1 MWLAIHDQRADLSR
15 RHLHVLFDLI
25 HDCLRKGG
33 VREMEQP
40 EISVV
45 IPTYNRKDALERC
58 LNALRK
64 QILHNA
70 TFEVLVI
77 DDGSAE
83 DVQSLVKECADDRI
97 TCIRQEQSGAN
108 AARNRG
114 LAEARAPVILFLN
127 DDTIAEPDL
136 LARHLALHAS
146 YPEQEVA
153 VLGRMTIHPDFAAN
167 PLSPLHHDASFAP
180 LAGQEEVGWTA
191 FFTCNLSVKAAFLA
205 RHGQFDERLRWHE
218 DIELGQRLVPHGLRL
233 LYAPEALG
241 YHWHSL
247 DEAQFLRI
255 AEREGTALALW
266 WKKAPDLAPVLGA
279 LGMVGP
285 EALPPALRHR
295 LGDAAFATFGDTA
308 ALRLA
313 EQVSPVA
320 PGLSRAIWRK
330 VFQFRKRRAI
340 REELSRVAS

>member
-1 MWLAIHDQRADLSR
+1 
-15 RHLHVLFDLI
+15 
-25 HDCLRKGG
+25 
-33 VREMEQP
+33 MEQP
-40 EISVV
+40 AISII
-45 IPTYNRKDALERC
+45 IPTYNRKDALKRC
-58 LNALRK
+58 LDALRK
-64 QILHNA
+64 QVLHNA
-70 TFEVLVI
+70 KFEVLVI

-83 DVQSLVKECADDRI
+83 AIQPPVQEYAPIRI
-97 TCIRQEQSGAN
+97 TCIRQKQAGAN

-114 LAEARAPVILFLN
+114 LSEARAPIVLFLN

-136 LARHLALHAS
+136 LARHLALHDRF
-146 YPEQEVA
+146 PEEEVA

-180 LAGQEEVGWTA
+180 LAGRQEVDWTA

-205 RHGQFDERLRWHE
+205 RHGRFDETLRWHE
-218 DIELGQRLVPHGLRL
+218 DIELGQRLAPHGLRL

-247 DEAQFLRI
+247 DETQFLRI

-285 EALPPALRHR
+285 EALPPAFRHR
-295 LGDAAFATFGDTA
+295 LGDAAFASFGDAA

-313 EQVSPVA
+313 EQVSPLA

-340 REELSRVAS
+340 RDELSRVAS